1 MIVKTDS
8 NGNVIAAK
16 GNMGEIQTAMAW
28 ILCQMKLV
36 YGQESGRVIAEAI
49 PMGEALDMWSR
60 ATVAEA

>member
-36 YGQESGRVIAEAI
+36 YGQESGRVIAETI
-49 PMGEALDMWSR
+49 PMGEALGMWSR